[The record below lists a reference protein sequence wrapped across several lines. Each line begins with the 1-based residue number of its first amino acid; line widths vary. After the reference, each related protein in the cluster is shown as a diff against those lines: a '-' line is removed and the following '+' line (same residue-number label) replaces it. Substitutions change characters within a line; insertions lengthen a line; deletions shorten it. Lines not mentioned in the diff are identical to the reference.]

1 MATQN
6 FIGGNLVPKNI
17 PQPVPE
23 AEEQHVKKDEHDTMQ
38 EPLSGSKTVKNRNH
52 SRQNK
57 GGGSAM

>member
-1 MATQN
+1 M
-6 FIGGNLVPKNI
+6 PKNI

-23 AEEQHVKKDEHDTMQ
+23 AQEQHVKKEDHDTIQ

>member
-1 MATQN
+1 M
-6 FIGGNLVPKNI
+6 PKNI

-23 AEEQHVKKDEHDTMQ
+23 ATEQHEQKEERNTMNK
-38 EPLSGSKTVKNRNH
+38 PLSGSKSVKNRNH

>member
-1 MATQN
+1 M
-6 FIGGNLVPKNI
+6 PKNI

-23 AEEQHVKKDEHDTMQ
+23 AQDQHQRNDEENTML
-38 EPLSGSKTVKNRNH
+38 EPLSGSKKVKNQNH